1 MINCL
6 IFGNGY
12 ICKSFIEQYNNEIK
26 FIIIDHSL
34 YDVLKPNY
42 ELVESYI
49 KLNSNNKIDV
59 LIDSVCPI
67 LPISKYNEDNIKLV
81 SKTINHVYYINS
93 LLIKLGIKHIIYLSS
108 AGIIYN
114 KENYIESLS
123 YNHIDTLYGLLK
135 IQSECIYKYFS
146 DTHKDI
152 NYKILRISNVYG
164 NIKRHSSNNNGI
176 INILLKNYLSN
187 KQTYITLNNSI
198 KNYIYIKDLC
208 YIIYK
213 ILTIEFENKYE
224 IINIGSIYDYSIED
238 IINILQNRYELNI
251 NYNKNN
257 IYNDNQ
263 YHIDINKIKNLFTN
277 IKFHSL
283 EDIINN
289 KNINDI

>member
-1 MINCL
+1 MKTCL

-12 ICKSFIEQYNNEIK
+12 ICKSFIEQYNNKIK

-34 YDVLKPNY
+34 YDILDPNY
-42 ELVESYI
+42 KSIESYI

-59 LIDSVCPI
+59 LIDSICPV
-67 LPISKYNEDNIKLV
+67 LPTSKYDEDNINLL
-81 SKTINHVYYINS
+81 SKTIHHIYYINS
-93 LLIKLGIKHIIYLSS
+93 LLIKLGIKHLVYLSS

-114 KENYIESLS
+114 KENYSESLS
-123 YNHIDTLYGLLK
+123 YNQINTLYGLLK

-146 DTHKDI
+146 DTNKNI

-164 NIKRHSSNNNGI
+164 NIKYHLSNNNGI
-176 INILLKNYLSN
+176 INILIKNYLSN
-187 KQTYITLNNSI
+187 KQTDITLNNSI

-208 YIIYK
+208 ELIYK
-213 ILTIEFENKYE
+213 ILIYNFNENFE

-238 IINILQNRYELNI
+238 IINILQSKYKLNI

-263 YHIDINKIKNLFTN
+263 YHIDINKIKNIFTD

-283 EDIINN
+283 ENIIQNININN
-289 KNINDI
+289 I